1 MTTQV
6 EREAVAVPTEIEVEE
21 LKRSSFLTKVLRAD
35 GAFAT
40 VSGAIMLLGA
50 GAIAG
55 LIELSA
61 PLALVVLGLVLLSY
75 GGVLLY
81 FAARE
86 PANRWV
92 AEAAIVL
99 NLLWVAGSYGGL
111 FLGLFPVNTAGKWAI
126 AIVAEAVALFA
137 ILEIVALWRMRKRS

>member
-6 EREAVAVPTEIEVEE
+6 EREHVSVSTEIEVEKR
-21 LKRSSFLTKVLRAD
+21 KRSSFLTKILRAD
-35 GAFAT
+35 GAFAIF
-40 VSGAIMLLGA
+40 SGAMILLGS

-61 PLALVVLGLVLLSY
+61 PLALVVLGMVLLGY

-86 PANRWV
+86 PAKRLV

-111 FLGLFPVNTAGKWAI
+111 LLGLFPVNTAGKWTI

-137 ILEIVALWRMRKRS
+137 VLEIVALWRMRKE